1 MQCKDVEF
9 VVEQEGLAPL
19 PEAARAHVAL
29 AAIAGICRG
38 LANIVSFANEL
49 PPK

>member
-19 PEAARAHVAL
+19 PEAARAHVAACSHCQL
-29 AAIAGICRG
+29 NRRQ
-38 LANIVSFANEL
+38 SERSTDHER
-49 PPK
+49 